1 MITNCSQRLDDIEYC
16 CQVCNIADEDVKCSE
31 CFRYVCL
38 SPECCVALPVSKKLC
53 SIVCTI
59 CFDLISNKLEQIV
72 YDSE

>member
-1 MITNCSQRLDDIEYC
+1 MTTYYQRRDDIEYC
-16 CQVCNIADEDVKCSE
+16 CQVCNIADEDLKCSE

-38 SPECCVALPVSKKLC
+38 SPECCVALPVSPKLC
-53 SIVCTI
+53 TIICTI